1 MPRTCTVCR
10 HERRQKIDEALVAGE
25 SFRSI
30 AFRFDT
36 SHMAVRRHKEHLSG
50 KLVKAAE
57 RREKWHADSLV
68 DQLDTLLS
76 RAKALLDEVFPED
89 RQNGQVVKP
98 RDVAAVVREVRE
110 TLLLM
115 GRMTGQLKGDG
126 ATVNVG
132 IGVLSS
138 PEWGQV
144 ASAVTGALLPYPEAR
159 AAVADAL
166 ASLARGPE
174 AVAVVAQGRHP

>member
-1 MPRTCTVCR
+1 MPRTCTICT
-10 HERRQKIDEALVAGE
+10 HAQRQAIDEALVAGE

-36 SHMAVRRHKEHLSG
+36 SHMAVQRHKKHLSG

-57 RREKWHADSLV
+57 RAEERHADSLV
-68 DQLDTLLS
+68 EQLDTLLS
-76 RAKALLDEVFPED
+76 RAKALLDEVFPEK

-98 RDVAAVVREVRE
+98 RDVAAALREMRE

-132 IGVLSS
+132 IMFGT
-138 PEWGQV
+138 PEWGR
-144 ASAVTGALLPYPEAR
+144 VTAALMGALLPYPDAR
-159 AAVADAL
+159 AAVGDAL
-166 ASLARGPE
+166 AGLARGPE
-174 AVAVVAQGRHP
+174 TVAVVAGRHP

>member
-1 MPRTCTVCR
+1 MPRTCTICR
-10 HERRQKIDEALVAGE
+10 NERRQEIDEALVAGE
-25 SFRSI
+25 SLRSI
-30 AFRFDT
+30 ALRFDT

-50 KLVKAAE
+50 KLIKAAE
-57 RREKWHADSLV
+57 RREERHADSLV

-76 RAKALLDEVFPED
+76 RAKALLDEVFPEK
-89 RQNGQVVKP
+89 RQNEQKVKP

-132 IGVLSS
+132 IMFGS
-138 PEWGQV
+138 PEWGR
-144 ASAVTGALLPYPEAR
+144 VTAALMGALLPYPDAR
-159 AAVADAL
+159 AAVGDAL
-166 ASLARGPE
+166 ADLARGPE
-174 AVAVVAQGRHP
+174 NVAVVAGRHP

>member
-1 MPRTCTVCR
+1 M
-10 HERRQKIDEALVAGE
+10 AGE

-30 AFRFDT
+30 AFRFET
-36 SHMAVRRHKEHLSG
+36 SHMAVQRHKEHLSR

-57 RREKWHADSLV
+57 RRAERRAERHADSLV
-68 DQLDTLLS
+68 DQLDALLS
-76 RAKALLDEVFPED
+76 RAKALLDEVFPEN
-89 RQNGQVVKP
+89 RQNGQKVKP
-98 RDVAAVVREVRE
+98 RDVTAVVREVRE

-144 ASAVTGALLPYPEAR
+144 VSVVKGALLPYPEAR
-159 AAVADAL
+159 TAVADAL
-166 ASLARGPE
+166 AGLARDPE
-174 AVAVVAQGRHP
+174 TAAAGGTGRHP

>member
-1 MPRTCTVCR
+1 V
-10 HERRQKIDEALVAGE
+10 VGE

-57 RREKWHADSLV
+57 RREERHADSLV

-76 RAKALLDEVFPED
+76 RAKALLDEVFPEN

-98 RDVAAVVREVRE
+98 RDVAAALREMRE

-138 PEWGQV
+138 PEWGQITAV
-144 ASAVTGALLPYPEAR
+144 VTGALLPYPDAR
-159 AAVADAL
+159 AVAEAL
-166 ASLARGPE
+166 ADLARSPE
-174 AVAVVAQGRHP
+174 TVAVVAHGGTRERF